1 MKKGEVLSIVA
12 QKRIIERLD
21 RIEQNFDRIFDNL
34 GNLAENV
41 DDLKGGILRHDQ
53 TLYEFVV
60 KPVRDEEDKNE
71 QLGKMIYSGQFF
83 EKDKDGR

>member
-1 MKKGEVLSIVA
+1 MSDISPELID
-12 QKRIIERLD
+12 RLIERLEMID
-21 RIEQNFDRIFDNL
+21 KNFDRIFDNL

-60 KPVRDEEDKNE
+60 KPVRDEEYKN
-71 QLGKMIYSGQFF
+71 GS
-83 EKDKDGR
+83 

>member
-1 MKKGEVLSIVA
+1 MKKGEVISIVA

-21 RIEQNFDRIFDNL
+21 RIEQNFDRIFDNFNIL
-34 GNLAENV
+34 NNIV

-60 KPVRDEEDKNE
+60 KPVRDEEDKN
-71 QLGKMIYSGQFF
+71 
-83 EKDKDGR
+83 GR

>member
-1 MKKGEVLSIVA
+1 MSDISPELID
-12 QKRIIERLD
+12 RLIERLEMID
-21 RIEQNFDRIFDNL
+21 KNFDRIFDNL

-60 KPVRDEEDKNE
+60 KPVRDEEDKN
-71 QLGKMIYSGQFF
+71 
-83 EKDKDGR
+83 GR

>member
-21 RIEQNFDRIFDNL
+21 RIEQNFDRIFDNFNIL
-34 GNLAENV
+34 NNNV

-60 KPVRDEEDKNE
+60 KPVRDEEDKN
-71 QLGKMIYSGQFF
+71 
-83 EKDKDGR
+83 GR

>member
-21 RIEQNFDRIFDNL
+21 RIEHNFDRIFDNFNIL
-34 GNLAENV
+34 NNIV

-60 KPVRDEEDKNE
+60 KPVRDEEDKN
-71 QLGKMIYSGQFF
+71 
-83 EKDKDGR
+83 GR

>member
-12 QKRIIERLD
+12 QKRIIERLE

-60 KPVRDEEDKNE
+60 KPVRDEEDKN
-71 QLGKMIYSGQFF
+71 
-83 EKDKDGR
+83 GR

>member
-21 RIEQNFDRIFDNL
+21 RIEQNFDRIFDNFNIL
-34 GNLAENV
+34 YNIV

-60 KPVRDEEDKNE
+60 KPVRDEEDKN
-71 QLGKMIYSGQFF
+71 
-83 EKDKDGR
+83 GR